1 MLDLITSG
9 PPTAS
14 VTPSGTLNISPEV
27 TQTFQITT
35 PNFGKI
41 TDTTKP
47 LVIVNTPANS
57 KVVQT
62 EAHGLDN
69 FIYLFSRDLGSI
81 YFFLNPF
88 TKGNN
93 HWVGPD
99 NIRNLHDSP
108 GQVKTISFSFHR
120 NRVAYQKSNGEIW
133 LSDLMIN
140 RPIKLVD
147 TPASNET
154 GSNLIWTP
162 DDTHLIID
170 NVDSN
175 QPDQIYDINS
185 GKLEPWNETC
195 DQLVLS
201 PRTKKLAVGC
211 WSRLDHQYSYIE
223 WGGEIWGTK
232 NPPDNIIFAFDPKET
247 KDTDLS
253 LNIPGIGTKYL
264 TFRFHLIAGW
274 SPDGK
279 RVAYYDPGDPL
290 NSIVILN
297 SDGKI
302 VIRIPHKAYW
312 QVSTDHSYTSLPG
325 LPIQWSGNGKMLLL
339 YGKGNEL
346 QCSSSKSEIND
357 QPQENNNSNCWQV
370 VNSEKWETQWYPGN
384 LVSDS
389 PIVYENA
396 SLSEDGNELAMNSFY
411 PSGNKFQVI
420 DLRNSNIILD
430 TPLSVSDF
438 RWGKP

>member
-1 MLDLITSG
+1 
-9 PPTAS
+9 
-14 VTPSGTLNISPEV
+14 
-27 TQTFQITT
+27 
-35 PNFGKI
+35 
-41 TDTTKP
+41 
-47 LVIVNTPANS
+47 
-57 KVVQT
+57 
-62 EAHGLDN
+62 
-69 FIYLFSRDLGSI
+69 
-81 YFFLNPF
+81 
-88 TKGNN
+88 
-93 HWVGPD
+93 
-99 NIRNLHDSP
+99 
-108 GQVKTISFSFHR
+108 
-120 NRVAYQKSNGEIW
+120 
-133 LSDLMIN
+133 
-140 RPIKLVD
+140 
-147 TPASNET
+147 
-154 GSNLIWTP
+154 
-162 DDTHLIID
+162 
-170 NVDSN
+170 
-175 QPDQIYDINS
+175 
-185 GKLEPWNETC
+185 
-195 DQLVLS
+195 
-201 PRTKKLAVGC
+201 
-211 WSRLDHQYSYIE
+211 
-223 WGGEIWGTK
+223 
-232 NPPDNIIFAFDPKET
+232 
-247 KDTDLS
+247 
-253 LNIPGIGTKYL
+253 
-264 TFRFHLIAGW
+264 
-274 SPDGK
+274 
-279 RVAYYDPGDPL
+279 L